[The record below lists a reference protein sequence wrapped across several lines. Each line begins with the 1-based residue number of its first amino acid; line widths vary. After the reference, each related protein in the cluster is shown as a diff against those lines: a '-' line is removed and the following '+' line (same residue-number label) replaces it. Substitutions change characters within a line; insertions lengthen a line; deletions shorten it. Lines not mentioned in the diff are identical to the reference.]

1 MSGFRPVVRYRL
13 LLLAAVL
20 ILSLL
25 PCSSFAETD
34 TSYMIYSPYAP
45 EIDRWPERQPVETT
59 GIQTDP
65 QLDPVSGFSYP
76 WLTDLELAK
85 MREFQAALKDGEIGY
100 AGDSII
106 NPSTV
111 NSDDVA
117 VFTLD
122 PEDFCGESYYVFLPD
137 SRSLSDTQLV
147 ALAAAFEELGIDFDP
162 DSLNDR
168 NCCRH
173 CNVLETRWLLDEENI
188 RMEEIRSKVRRGQLK
203 KEDIPSDTQVLTVEK
218 RTDRGWGLDS
228 KTFLFYPYRRM
239 TDDELALFALMDEEI
254 WDIDPD
260 ELQAAA
266 LKDAGELVNLPQ
278 SIHKYEPCSS
288 RELMQ
293 LDGVTYLPR
302 SSAVYKYTSQ
312 FYFEGYDG
320 FYERMHCNM
329 DSVQLQETGSV
340 PETAGIHLW
349 YGYYSDFSD
358 NDYQESREAEWLA
371 AVQNWAGKALCLPGN
386 VLQNG
391 WTITNKTDYYGAQLV
406 QARLITEELEICV
419 WVYQNSCKI
428 SDCLIYNRKWY
439 DDSDKGFYI

>member
-1 MSGFRPVVRYRL
+1 
-13 LLLAAVL
+13 
-20 ILSLL
+20 
-25 PCSSFAETD
+25 
-34 TSYMIYSPYAP
+34 
-45 EIDRWPERQPVETT
+45 
-59 GIQTDP
+59 
-65 QLDPVSGFSYP
+65 
-76 WLTDLELAK
+76 
-85 MREFQAALKDGEIGY
+85 
-100 AGDSII
+100 
-106 NPSTV
+106 
-111 NSDDVA
+111 
-117 VFTLD
+117 
-122 PEDFCGESYYVFLPD
+122 
-137 SRSLSDTQLV
+137 
-147 ALAAAFEELGIDFDP
+147 
-162 DSLNDR
+162 
-168 NCCRH
+168 
-173 CNVLETRWLLDEENI
+173 
-188 RMEEIRSKVRRGQLK
+188 
-203 KEDIPSDTQVLTVEK
+203 
-218 RTDRGWGLDS
+218 WGLDS

-329 DSVQLQETGSV
+329 DIVQLQETGSV